1 MSKAHHCEASRTLPS
16 RILFVDRSRKIDD
29 GRANAVN
36 AHSQIRVPSYCVI
49 NDGPAAL
56 YMDTKKED
64 VLVQLGRTM
73 AVSPQ
78 QFSTNSQTMHA
89 SVLTSTG

>member
-1 MSKAHHCEASRTLPS
+1 MSKAHHCEAPRTLPS

-36 AHSQIRVPSYCVI
+36 AHSQIRVPSYCAI

-78 QFSTNSQTMHA
+78 KFSTNSQTMHA